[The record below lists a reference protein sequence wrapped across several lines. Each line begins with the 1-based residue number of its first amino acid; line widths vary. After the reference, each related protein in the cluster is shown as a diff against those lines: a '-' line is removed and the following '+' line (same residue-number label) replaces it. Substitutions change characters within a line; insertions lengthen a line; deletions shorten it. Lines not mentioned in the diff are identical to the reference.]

1 MDNPSMI
8 LGGIAAVIVIAFV
21 IYYVYNNEA
30 KKKHRKKPHPSPGP
44 AGEGVGSAMAN
55 AKAHGYDRYSSA
67 CGKGGWNNCYGY
79 GTCDPQTGFETVES
93 CGMMPVPKDCYFGD
107 QDARYENLGS
117 YVKSKYYT
125 SGCISEGCNNDLASR
140 SRCKKVDKPP
150 YAERYGLSSADMM
163 FPGPSE
169 GCGDY
174 CNMDVSRYDPC
185 NIGMLAC
192 DPCKVSDDCHPFDDT
207 VIDEPRDLAYL
218 DGIRADGLTFVTTNF
233 NQTTDLRGDIPVGIP
248 QCALHADPNQC
259 EACCYAPA
267 GASLSTHG
275 AFLSTVPYRGY
286 VY

>member
-1 MDNPSMI
+1 MADNTMI
-8 LGGIAAVIVIAFV
+8 LGGLAVVIVIAFL
-21 IYYVYNNEA
+21 IYVYMKEN
-30 KKKHRKKPHPSPGP
+30 KKHGKKHGKKSSLP
-44 AGEGVGSAMAN
+44 EGVGSAMAN

-67 CGKGGWNNCYGY
+67 CGKGGQNNCYGY
-79 GTCDPQTGFETVES
+79 GTCDPQTGFETTET
-93 CGMMPVPKDCYFGD
+93 CGMLPVPKDCYFGD

-125 SGCISEGCNNDLASR
+125 SGCISEGCSNDLASR
-140 SRCKKVDKPP
+140 SKCNKVDKPP

-248 QCALHADPNQC
+248 QCAIHADPNQC
-259 EACCYAPA
+259 DSCCYAPA

-275 AFLSTVPYRGY
+275 AFLETKPYRGY